1 MKKKEKKTK
10 KKKEKKKDQ
19 APLAYNISKK
29 EYPQEDLLMLILMS
43 FLLDVWILL
52 VLF

>member
-1 MKKKEKKTK
+1 MKKKKKDIK
-10 KKKEKKKDQ
+10 GDQ